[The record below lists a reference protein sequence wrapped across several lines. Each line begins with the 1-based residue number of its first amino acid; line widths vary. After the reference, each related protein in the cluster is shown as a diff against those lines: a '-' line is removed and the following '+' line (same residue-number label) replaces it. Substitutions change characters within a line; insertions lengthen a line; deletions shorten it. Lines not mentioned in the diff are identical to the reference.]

1 MDNLS
6 LVCLPPSEDDDWGDD
21 DGDDDVQSLAQ
32 FARPEC
38 SGAISAPSPGLNE
51 FSCHNLPSSWDYTH
65 VSPCPANFCIVSGDG
80 VSACWPDW
88 SRTPDLRFYHHL
100 SWALPARPE
109 DGLFLRCSPQCKDE
123 DDDDDD
129 GDVDCDDDDDD
140 DDDVQIRSWKGKDL
154 MLESISD
161 VETHPGLG
169 RGPEDMRLMHRSK
182 RRFSPSLM
190 HTKVHWLHHVGQG
203 GLKLQDLKSSAC
215 FDLPECLDS
224 RIEPLC
230 PAQRFTFQSFIS
242 FELLSVHDE
251 T

>member
-1 MDNLS
+1 MFSVASFTTGNNWKERKCPSAREWIDPCGLWIQWSAAQLYKEKKLWIQATGGMDFKTLHWCRGKVAPCYESVIYEAVAAATSESTSVEPGKLDVGATEGHELQHIGNQKMPTGPPEDHLS
-6 LVCLPPSEDDDWGDD
+6 LKSLPPSEEDNDD
-21 DGDDDVQSLAQ
+21 AQ
-32 FARPEC
+32 
-38 SGAISAPSPGLNE
+38 
-51 FSCHNLPSSWDYTH
+51 
-65 VSPCPANFCIVSGDG
+65 
-80 VSACWPDW
+80 
-88 SRTPDLRFYHHL
+88 
-100 SWALPARPE
+100 ALPARPE

-190 HTKVHWLHHVGQG
+190 HTKVVGCSPCPWRCAADRCSSR
-203 GLKLQDLKSSAC
+203 GLAS
-215 FDLPECLDS
+215 
-224 RIEPLC
+224 
-230 PAQRFTFQSFIS
+230 
-242 FELLSVHDE
+242 
-251 T
+251 